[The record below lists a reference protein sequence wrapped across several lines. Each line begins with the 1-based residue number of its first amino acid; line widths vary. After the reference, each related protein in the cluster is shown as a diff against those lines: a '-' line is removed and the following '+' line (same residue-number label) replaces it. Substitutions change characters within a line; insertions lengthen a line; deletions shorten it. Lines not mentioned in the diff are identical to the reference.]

1 MKRIYKLGLTFIL
14 VNINVDEKKKMK
26 FFLPSPHFYKL

>member
-14 VNINVDEKKKMK
+14 LVNTNVDEKKSEI
-26 FFLPSPHFYKL
+26 FLPSPHFYKL